1 MPETTYIVLRQ
12 REHLPGEALDVG
24 TFGLP
29 WTVEKA
35 NVAASTAEAAIRH
48 ACNDKDADGVY
59 VAVPARSWK
68 PVKVAA
74 VQTTALKL
82 ESADTR
88 TKETA

>member
-1 MPETTYIVLRQ
+1 MPDTTYIVLR
-12 REHLPGEALDVG
+12 EADYAPGERA
-24 TFGLP
+24 
-29 WTVEKA
+29 WKVE
-35 NVAASTAEAAIRH
+35 NSSVPAASADAAVRLACKTAS
-48 ACNDKDADGVY
+48 NPTGVY

-88 TKETA
+88 PKETA